1 MLFADIALAR
11 RVEAAECD
19 LVTAAGEEA
28 RKRLPEALVIPLAGG
43 AAVFAGAGVPWNK
56 MIGLGFDG
64 LPSSAELERVELE
77 FERRGAPLQAEVSTL
92 ADAEVARTLTRRG
105 YQLLGFENVLGRAL
119 QVRDAG
125 EGTEGLTIGPVGA
138 GDVAAWVD
146 TMITGFEHADTQGV
160 PSHESYERQV
170 LERVMTELATVPGF
184 RGYLARRKGEVA
196 GGGSL
201 RISGTVALLCGA
213 ATLPAHRRRGIQTA
227 LLDARLR
234 DAAEA
239 GCDLAIVTV
248 QPGSKSQENVQRQ
261 GFSLLY
267 SRAHLVLDQE

>member
-28 RKRLPEALVIPLAGG
+28 RKRLPEALVMPLAGG

-56 MIGLGFDG
+56 MIGLGFEG
-64 LPSSAELERVELE
+64 IPSEAELERVELE
-77 FERRGAPLQAEVSTL
+77 FKRRRTPLQAEVSTL
-92 ADAEVARTLTRRG
+92 ADPEVARTLTRRG
-105 YQLLGFENVLGRAL
+105 YRLVGFENVLGRAL
-119 QVRDAG
+119 AVRDAG
-125 EGTEGLTIGPVGA
+125 EGTDAITVGPIDA
-138 GDVAAWVD
+138 AETSAWVD

-160 PSHESYERQV
+160 PSHESFERQV
-170 LERVMTELATVPGF
+170 LERVMSELAAVPGF

-213 ATLPAHRRRGIQTA
+213 ATLPAHRRRGVQTA

-239 GCDLAIVTV
+239 SCDLAVVTV

-267 SRAHLVLDQE
+267 SRAHLVLDQ